1 VKILIDSAVVILA
14 CLLVFEIL
22 SQTATFF
29 TLASSHTTFEQKLI
43 HTMIA
48 LVLILLSRTSLMV
61 YRQPWNRMKAMS
73 YIHIIVADAMAGVV
87 FYIVAEFVL
96 HSAYPFLLELSLFML
111 IDVGT
116 LFYRLLY
123 RGIGEE
129 YGTTE
134 Q

>member
-1 VKILIDSAVVILA
+1 
-14 CLLVFEIL
+14 
-22 SQTATFF
+22 
-29 TLASSHTTFEQKLI
+29 
-43 HTMIA
+43 
-48 LVLILLSRTSLMV
+48 
-61 YRQPWNRMKAMS
+61 MS
-73 YIHIIVADAMAGVV
+73 YIHIIVADAMAGVM

-96 HSAYPFLLELSLFML
+96 HSVYPFLLELSLFML

-123 RGIGEE
+123 RGISEE